1 MLIGYER
8 VSTAEQS
15 LAPQTDRLKETGC
28 EKIYSDVVSG
38 AKEAHPGLDEALDY
52 LRQGDVLVVVKL
64 DVFFAQPLKKV
75 LFVMR

>member
-38 AKEAHPGLDEALDY
+38 AKEARPGLDEELDY
-52 LRQGDVLVVVKL
+52 GV
-64 DVFFAQPLKKV
+64 
-75 LFVMR
+75 